1 MINKII
7 GNYKIISHIA
17 EGGMGTVYY
26 GEQTKLQRPVAIKVL
41 HQNFTSNPQF
51 RDRFVNEAMI
61 LAQLSHPNI
70 ITIYDLLENSGD
82 FLIVTE
88 YVQGDTIDN
97 VMKNIRSAFNLQRAL
112 NIFSKTLNA
121 FNYAHSKGIIHRDIK
136 PSNIMLDEND
146 NPKILDFGIAK
157 ILQSDLNL
165 TKAGTKM
172 GSLFYMSPEQVTG
185 SQIDHRSD
193 IYSLGVVLYELLTN
207 SLPYN
212 IQSDTEYEI
221 MQAVVNQ
228 NPISISSFRKDIPES
243 ISNVILKAC
252 QKNPDSRFQ
261 SCDEFKQ
268 ALNDTGF
275 KFEEQSTFNPQ
286 NTTII
291 NQSAN
296 RTVYQ
301 APQYNQPD
309 YPPSRKNYT
318 NLILIIGFVFIII
331 IGIIF
336 VFVAYFSQNDS
347 KNVVVETKR
356 ELTSQPNTNQQNT
369 TTQQNTTQ
377 QNKQMQTPPPQE
389 KKQYNSKYP
398 GDYPECSERY
408 LTTYD
413 VEGKS
418 KYQLSIMR
426 NEIFARHG
434 YIFQVN
440 QDLKRHFES
449 QSWYN
454 PQYYDVNYMLSR
466 IERDNI
472 DLIKRYERN

>member
-1 MINKII
+1 MNNRII
-7 GNYKIISHIA
+7 GNYKILSHIA

-41 HQNFTSNPQF
+41 HNNLTANPQF

-61 LAQLSHPNI
+61 LAQLNHPNI
-70 ITIYDLLENSGD
+70 ITIFDLLEKEGD
-82 FLIVTE
+82 FFIVTE

-97 VMKNIRSAFNLQRAL
+97 VMKNIRSPFNVHRAL

-121 FNYAHSKGIIHRDIK
+121 FNYAHGKGIIHRDIK
-136 PSNIMLDEND
+136 PSNIMLDQND

-185 SQIDHRSD
+185 TDVDHRSD

-212 IQSDTEYEI
+212 LKSDTEYEI
-221 MQAVVNQ
+221 MEAVVHQ
-228 NPISISSFRKDIPES
+228 LPVSISSFRKDVPEN
-243 ISNVILKAC
+243 ISAVVLKAC
-252 QKNPDSRFQ
+252 QKDPASRFQ
-261 SCDEFKQ
+261 SCEEFKQ
-268 ALNDTGF
+268 ALSNTGF
-275 KFEEQSTFNPQ
+275 KFEEHSAFNPQ
-286 NTTII
+286 ITMIL

-301 APQYNQPD
+301 SPQHYGSQGYTAPQ
-309 YPPSRKNYT
+309 KNNINKT
-318 NLILIIGFVFIII
+318 LFLLLAIVIVLG
-331 IGIIF
+331 GIF
-336 VFVAYFSQNDS
+336 VFYIFQNSSDVIIS
-347 KNVVVETKR
+347 ETKK
-356 ELTSQPNTNQQNT
+356 EVNSQQTTNK
-369 TTQQNTTQ
+369 QNTTQ
-377 QNKQMQTPPPQE
+377 QNTQTQNQVPPSQE
-389 KKQYNSKYP
+389 KKRYNSSYP

-408 LTTYD
+408 LTAYD

-418 KYQLSIMR
+418 KYELSIMR
-426 NEIFARHG
+426 NEVFARHG
-434 YIFQVN
+434 YIFRKN
-440 QDLKRHFES
+440 MDMKRHFES

-454 PQYYDVNYMLSR
+454 PQYYDVTSMLSE
-466 IERDNI
+466 IENYNVK
-472 DLIKRYERN
+472 LIQRYE